1 MSISGISSLL
11 GVTQPRSGAAGAGA
25 RAGSGGAVQQQE
37 ALSNEQ
43 QQQVRELQKTD
54 TQVRQHEQA
63 HKTVGGPYAGAIS
76 LEYTTGPDGRRYATA
91 GEVPIDA
98 SPVRNDPEA
107 TIAKMEVVKR
117 AALAPPDPSPEDRA
131 VAAKADAAKAQAQ
144 GELRD
149 SGQDQSGTGQGGNGP
164 DNGPNAEANPASPL
178 LNRQAAAAYAAKVP
192 AAPAGLL
199 SVVA

>member
-1 MSISGISSLL
+1 MSLSGISALL
-11 GVTQPRSGAAGAGA
+11 GVTQPRSSAGGAGV
-25 RAGSGGAVQQQE
+25 RAVSGGGGQQQE
-37 ALSNEQ
+37 LSNEQ

-117 AALAPPDPSPEDRA
+117 AALAPPDPSPQDRA
-131 VAAKADAAKAQAQ
+131 VAAKADAAKTQAQ

-149 SGQDQSGTGQGGNGP
+149 NGQDQSASGGDGG
-164 DNGPNAEANPASPL
+164 DGAATEANPASPL
-178 LNRQAAAAYAAKVP
+178 LSRRAVAAYAAKEP
-192 AAPAGLL
+192 TSAASLL
-199 SVVA
+199 SVLA

>member
-1 MSISGISSLL
+1 MSLSGISALL
-11 GVTQPRSGAAGAGA
+11 GVPQPRSGAAGTGA
-25 RAGSGGAVQQQE
+25 RSTTASGGAGQPQE
-37 ALSNEQ
+37 LSTEQ

-54 TQVRQHEQA
+54 SQVRQHEQA

-117 AALAPPDPSPEDRA
+117 AALAPPDPSPQDRA
-131 VAAKADAAKAQAQ
+131 VAAQADAAQAQAQ

-149 SGQDQSGTGQGGNGP
+149 NGQGSSAAADGGGGP
-164 DNGPNAEANPASPL
+164 ATANPASPL
-178 LNRQAAAAYAAKVP
+178 LNRQAAAAYAAKGP
-192 AAPAGLL
+192 AVAAGLL

>member
-1 MSISGISSLL
+1 MSISGISALL
-11 GVTQPRSGAAGAGA
+11 GGIQPRNGAGGTGA
-25 RAGSGGAVQQQE
+25 RSSSGGAGQQE
-37 ALSNEQ
+37 LSNEQ

-117 AALAPPDPSPEDRA
+117 AALAPPDPSPQDRA

-149 SGQDQSGTGQGGNGP
+149 NGQDQSAEG
-164 DNGPNAEANPASPL
+164 AEAGTDMSGNAASPL
-178 LNRQAAAAYAAKVP
+178 LSRQAMAAYATRG
-192 AAPAGLL
+192 AAPAAGLL
-199 SVVA
+199 SIVA